1 MRAVSVNGDAI
12 VVTSLLW
19 QTTATALRS
28 GDETMLIDSPYFPDE
43 LELLP
48 TVLAQSGFEVN
59 ALLATHGD
67 FDHVLGR
74 LAFPELS
81 LGVGESTMLR
91 LQRSPGEA
99 QRDLRDHD
107 QEFYVTRPRPLALG
121 GTQSLPVPG
130 KLGLGEEELE
140 LFPAEGHVSDG
151 MAVFAPWLGVLVCGD
166 YLSAVE
172 IPMLGPGGTVAEYRA
187 TLGRLAAV
195 VERAETVVAG
205 HGPPSSRETALRL
218 LDEDSGY
225 LDALERGE
233 ERPPLPDGRDNA
245 HQRAIHAD
253 NLVKRG

>member
-1 MRAVSVNGDAI
+1 MRAVSVTGDAI

-19 QTTATALRS
+19 QTTATALRA
-28 GDETMLIDSPYFPDE
+28 GDEAMLIDSPYFPEE

-48 TVLAQSGFEVN
+48 AVLGQAGFSVN

-81 LGVGESTMLR
+81 LGVAESTTLR
-91 LQRSPGEA
+91 MQRSPGEA

-107 QEFYVTRPRPLALG
+107 HEFYVVRPRPLALG

-130 KLGLGEEELE
+130 RLGLGEEELE
-140 LFPAEGHVSDG
+140 LYPSEGHVSDG

-172 IPMLGPGGTVAEYRA
+172 IPMLGPGGTVADYRA
-187 TLGRLAAV
+187 TLARLAPA

-205 HGPPSSRETALRL
+205 HGPPSSREEALRL

-225 LDALERGE
+225 LDLLERGE
-233 ERPPLPDGRDNA
+233 ERPPLPEGRDNA
-245 HQRAIHAD
+245 RQRAIHAD
-253 NLVKRG
+253 NLAKRG